1 MAFLSYF
8 YQEPIEVI
16 QNNAPLGNSR
26 YRQGVFKAKNPSK
39 CMNLVVKNAKGELIY
54 GPPKFRSSYELRF
67 MTWADENEM
76 VLIWGV
82 EVCIVEYTSRI
93 AIMEGKNPKRKYYVD
108 FYVEIINP
116 DGSVTKRLIE
126 IKPKSQCSKPTEPKK
141 KTQKSLN
148 KYNDA
153 LIEWTTNEDKWKH
166 ACRFAQQNGMDF
178 KVLHEGHL
186 F

>member
-1 MAFLSYF
+1 MALYKKECFQLDCIPFLF

-82 EVCIVEYTSRI
+82 EVCIVDYTSRI
-93 AIMEGKNPKRKYYVD
+93 AIMEGKNPSRKYYVD
-108 FYVEIINP
+108 FYVEIIN
-116 DGSVTKRLIE
+116 SVYFIIVRSTIILTSDNLCVVFRFNANI
-126 IKPKSQCSKPTEPKK
+126 Q
-141 KTQKSLN
+141 N
-148 KYNDA
+148 
-153 LIEWTTNEDKWKH
+153 TTT
-166 ACRFAQQNGMDF
+166 
-178 KVLHEGHL
+178 L
-186 F
+186 